1 MVLQVGSAEATG
13 MTAIFLAVGEAD
25 ALWLRQSPRVPASP
39 WLVIKHGYSKVSYI
53 LVAMARLWNEILMHS
68 TMPRSTTSLV
78 MATELKLLRNSKGTM
93 KANSSETGR
102 VVPVTS
108 EQLVC
113 RSCLNSLVKFIPK
126 YFIPFYAIIN
136 QDFSLQFHIGIVQC
150 QHIQCKQFSC
160 IDFSSCNFAEFIY
173 SC

>member
-1 MVLQVGSAEATG
+1 MVLQVGSAEAIG

-25 ALWLRQSPRVPASP
+25 ALWLRWSPRVPANP

-53 LVAMARLWNEILMHS
+53 LVARARLWNEILMHS
-68 TMPRSTTSLV
+68 TMPRSLV
-78 MATELKLLRNSKGTM
+78 LGTELKLLRNSKGTM

-136 QDFSLQFHIGIVQC
+136 
-150 QHIQCKQFSC
+150 
-160 IDFSSCNFAEFIY
+160 
-173 SC
+173 

>member
-1 MVLQVGSAEATG
+1 MGCTPKPP
-13 MTAIFLAVGEAD
+13 
-25 ALWLRQSPRVPASP
+25 LWLRWSPRLPASP

-53 LVAMARLWNEILMHS
+53 LVARARLWNEILMHS

-78 MATELKLLRNSKGTM
+78 TATELKLLRNSKGIM

-136 QDFSLQFHIGIVQC
+136 
-150 QHIQCKQFSC
+150 
-160 IDFSSCNFAEFIY
+160 
-173 SC
+173 

>member
-1 MVLQVGSAEATG
+1 MWKTESFSFKIWVQILKGIG
-13 MTAIFLAVGEAD
+13 RTAIFLAVARQVDGVHTEAPM
-25 ALWLRQSPRVPASP
+25 WLRCSPSVPASP
-39 WLVIKHGYSKVSYI
+39 RLVIRHGHAKVSYI
-53 LVAMARLWNEILMHS
+53 LVARARLWNEILMHS

-136 QDFSLQFHIGIVQC
+136 
-150 QHIQCKQFSC
+150 
-160 IDFSSCNFAEFIY
+160 
-173 SC
+173 

>member
-25 ALWLRQSPRVPASP
+25 ALWLRWSPRVPANP

-53 LVAMARLWNEILMHS
+53 LVARARLWNEILMHS
-68 TMPRSTTSLV
+68 TMPRSLV
-78 MATELKLLRNSKGTM
+78 LGTELKLLRNSKGTM

-136 QDFSLQFHIGIVQC
+136 
-150 QHIQCKQFSC
+150 
-160 IDFSSCNFAEFIY
+160 
-173 SC
+173 